1 MPLVL
6 VVMQFLFYFQSNYVF
21 SLKMYILVNQPKPLA
36 MLEFLSELN
45 SFDKTYWII
54 AGISTVIFAFVLIST
69 FIGADSGDI
78 GDVDAEVDADTGAGF
93 QFFTFKNVVAFFA
106 IFGWSGIA
114 SIDAGNSKPVT
125 IIISLV
131 CGLVMMFI
139 MAAMFYYISKLTSS
153 GTLKMANAL
162 NSIGEVYL
170 TVGAKRSKIGKVQ
183 VKVQGSL
190 RELDALTDFD
200 KDLIQG
206 NVIKVVEVTS
216 NGILIIEPQN

>member
-1 MPLVL
+1 M
-6 VVMQFLFYFQSNYVF
+6 
-21 SLKMYILVNQPKPLA
+21 I
-36 MLEFLSELN
+36 EFLSELN

-54 AGISTVIFAFVLIST
+54 AGVATLIFVFVLIST
-69 FIGADSGDI
+69 FVGADSGDL
-78 GDVDAEVDADTGAGF
+78 GDIDAEIDGDTGAGF

-114 SIDAGNSKPVT
+114 SIDAGNSKTTT
-125 IIISLV
+125 IMISII
-131 CGLVMMFI
+131 CGLLMMVI

-153 GTLKMANAL
+153 GTLKMNNAL

-190 RELDALTDFD
+190 RELDALTDHD
-200 KDLIQG
+200 TNLTQG
-206 NVIKVVEVTS
+206 NVIKVIEVTS